1 MNYTQETTINTTQKT
16 KSLKQRMLGIAL
28 AIMFALTLAGTF
40 MGMQTKTTH
49 AATNNTYLVSIIR
62 NVFGPY
68 SDQAIRI
75 AQCESTMNPNARNT
89 MAIGGSYAS
98 GLFQIL
104 YPSTWNGT
112 AQAGKSPFDPQA
124 NAQAAY
130 QLFKGDGFRW
140 TQWQCKA

>member
-1 MNYTQETTINTTQKT
+1 MSQQNTSVTHSTASHKRHIIN
-16 KSLKQRMLGIAL
+16 IA
-28 AIMFALTLAGTF
+28 FALLLGVTMFGAM
-40 MGMQTKTTH
+40 MGLQTKTTH